1 MIFDAQCEAMT
12 ISKIAK
18 PINKT
23 FTGLKC
29 NVNARGI
36 QNRPMTFLS
45 PTPGFEPGTFRT
57 RIFLTVR
64 PAKTVKKTAEWSKA
78 PCKTEHKWA

>member
-36 QNRPMTFLS
+36 QNMYVLNEILDQRTYNPPPYLLS
-45 PTPGFEPGTFRT
+45 CPGQNEQNWLSCLAGG
-57 RIFLTVR
+57 L
-64 PAKTVKKTAEWSKA
+64 
-78 PCKTEHKWA
+78 